1 MGNIVGTNYS
11 NISEPEGEGEPS
23 QHPYFAIR
31 GVDIFDDENGLDK
44 KSDGKDPVDNGV
56 KRFLVNVS
64 PHSNCL
70 SSNTILNIDSNQLYA
85 PSNGTK
91 NSYTYGAS
99 CEGYYGGTE
108 YCPSAEK
115 AGGVYSNPAP
125 IVGAP
130 VQFRRVFFRGRNA
143 DPIKGNISGSERA
156 YSAVFACSNPVD
168 VTTISNGDCYGD
180 PSGTIYNPRDENVQ
194 YASFAYEKEWDEIEI
209 FGGGCKNAFSIIS
222 GQTYDSYEGLGLTG
236 YQSSGCDSFIFSG
249 CSGILTQIS
258 GNQITVC
265 YTGSGAGCESFTGFY
280 ANSGKYK
287 ASGCDSFQFT
297 GKSGIHTFITG
308 NVLTIADTGCRET
321 FTGFYANFGKY
332 KASGC
337 DSFRFRGVSGIHTS
351 ITGNILTI
359 ADTGCRETFTG
370 FSGDSGAYQANG
382 CDLFNINGGTNIK
395 TRIQS
400 DSLTISAPNFA
411 SSGCINVS
419 KNTET
424 NTITYGISKNEML
437 TCLGYIET
445 GFRVLMPTGDEMPTG
460 FSDLTMCY
468 FEMLY
473 KCPEDDTTYIS
484 GCCVDPE
491 GACCENGSC
500 SVKSEG
506 DCGGYFWGVGTNCT
520 DQPGGGSAPYYNY
533 TIAQL
538 CQEGVGCVWNSEP
551 AGGGSDPVG
560 YECYDG
566 GFGTVTRKEYLDHI
580 ASDSKYHSESQ
591 SPASSF
597 HVGDQ

>member
-1 MGNIVGTNYS
+1 MSNIVGTNYS
-11 NISEPEGEGEPS
+11 NISEPDDSQGEPS
-23 QHPYFAIR
+23 QHPYVAIR
-31 GVDIFDDENGLDK
+31 GVDIFDDENGLNK

-91 NSYTYGAS
+91 SSYTYGYS
-99 CEGYYGGTE
+99 CEGSYGGTE
-108 YCPSAEK
+108 YCPSAAK
-115 AGGVYSNPAP
+115 VGGVYSNPAP

-168 VTTISNGDCYGD
+168 VTTISNGDCYD
-180 PSGTIYNPRDENVQ
+180 DASGTIYNPRDENVQ
-194 YASFAYEKEWDEIEI
+194 YASFAYEKSWDEIEI
-209 FGGGCKNAFSIIS
+209 FGGGCDNAFSIIS
-222 GQTYDSYEGLGLTG
+222 GQTYDYDEGLGLTG
-236 YQSSGCDSFIFSG
+236 YQASGCDSFIFSG

-258 GNQITVC
+258 GNKITVC
-265 YTGSGAGCESFTGFY
+265 YTGSSSSSRCESFTGFY
-280 ANSGKYK
+280 ADSGEYK
-287 ASGCDSFQFT
+287 ASDCDSFYFT
-297 GKSGIHTFITG
+297 GASGIYTSISG
-308 NVLTIADTGCRET
+308 NVLTITDTGCR
-321 FTGFYANFGKY
+321 G
-332 KASGC
+332 
-337 DSFRFRGVSGIHTS
+337 
-351 ITGNILTI
+351 
-359 ADTGCRETFTG
+359 TFTG

-395 TRIQS
+395 TSIQS

-445 GFRVLMPTGDEMPTG
+445 GFRVLVPTGSEMPTG
-460 FSDLTMCY
+460 FEDLTMCE

-473 KCPEDDTTYIS
+473 KCPENDTTYIT
-484 GCCVDPE
+484 GCCVE
-491 GACCENGSC
+491 LVGACCENGNC
-500 SVKSEG
+500 SLKSEG

-520 DQPGGGSAPYYNY
+520 DQPSNGSAPYYSY

-566 GFGTVTRKEYLDHI
+566 GMGTVTRKQYLDHI

-597 HVGDQ
+597 HVGDQCSDDPCTTATSTSTSTSSTTTSF